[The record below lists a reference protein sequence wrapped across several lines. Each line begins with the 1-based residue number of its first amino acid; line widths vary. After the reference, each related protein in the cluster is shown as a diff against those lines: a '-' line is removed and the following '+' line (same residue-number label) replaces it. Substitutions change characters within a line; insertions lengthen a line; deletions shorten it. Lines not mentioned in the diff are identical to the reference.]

1 MDELQIV
8 SYCRLQDLCTKLK
21 KMSKEEKDRLHI
33 RDDLVTGESEV
44 ECFIDEMNTFY
55 QVIWKNTQLGE
66 RFVSQQQRS
75 GYAVFCLGFFCRAR
89 RPAPFS

>member
-55 QVIWKNTQLGE
+55 QVSWKYIFKYATRIRFCFPTTTLRICIYIYIVETSQL
-66 RFVSQQQRS
+66 
-75 GYAVFCLGFFCRAR
+75 YL
-89 RPAPFS
+89 